1 MLRERVERRL
11 LEIEIEGGKGG
22 KEEQEACGTG
32 EERGE
37 KREKERRVG

>member
-22 KEEQEACGTG
+22 KEEQESCGAG

-37 KREKERRVG
+37 ERRVG

>member
-22 KEEQEACGTG
+22 KEEQQTCGTG
-32 EERGE
+32 EGRG
-37 KREKERRVG
+37 KRKGG